1 MFRSTSGLT
10 ASSNERALEPASAPP
25 ISPAVV
31 HGVSPRWHRSPP
43 RLAFFWPSG
52 GRRTEQQRR
61 LVSFWQR
68 GRCARPKAG
77 AFRAGRKERR
87 PGLVVFGCFF
97 AGDQQKRFKM
107 PLGGRKN
114 EPPPRHTP
122 QPSRRRQAPS
132 PPPKRA
138 FLKVGKY
145 DNTS

>member
-87 PGLVVFGCFF
+87 PGLVFFGCFF
-97 AGDQQKRFKM
+97 AGNQQKRFKI
-107 PLGGRKN
+107 PLAGHKMSPRRDTRHRGARGRSMARLPKWQ
-114 EPPPRHTP
+114 RGSLTAG
-122 QPSRRRQAPS
+122 RR
-132 PPPKRA
+132 
-138 FLKVGKY
+138 
-145 DNTS
+145 